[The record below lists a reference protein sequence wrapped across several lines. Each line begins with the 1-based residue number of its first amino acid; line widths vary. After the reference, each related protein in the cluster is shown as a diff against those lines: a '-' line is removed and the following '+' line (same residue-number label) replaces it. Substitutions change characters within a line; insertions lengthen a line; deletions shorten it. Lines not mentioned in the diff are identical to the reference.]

1 MNEVIKG
8 KKVCNRLFVN
18 NNRGVIKFRVLVS
31 GDI

>member
-18 NNRGVIKFRVLVS
+18 NRGVIKFRVLVS